1 MGATEWA
8 EKMPRAPRLPS
19 PTECAYQDLLAR
31 LHQAVATHCRT
42 MALEFQNLDTSRSC
56 TVAKD
61 EFRAV
66 CRRHVQ
72 VLPDEQFD
80 RLWAEMPLDSQGRL
94 NYQEFLSRF
103 SSGDAPQPPGN
114 FPQAPQPP
122 RDSPQAPHPPGDG
135 PPTPHDG
142 GSCRSD
148 PGSLG
153 RAAALSPPRDTPARP
168 RTRSQPRTPL
178 SPMSQAGSVQNSE
191 ALEEQL
197 RKRMQSCWQDFL
209 RDCKNRDPDHLGHI
223 PKADFLALAEKH
235 QLGLSSE
242 ESQRVALKHDPQ
254 ASGHFAYWDFVQ
266 SYVLLLRAQGAHLQ
280 QRLHIQNARK
290 MKEAGTE
297 TWSFYS
303 ALLRIQPRI
312 MRYWRPM
319 RRTFKSYDRDT
330 SGFLSVGDFC
340 RVLRQYNID
349 LSDEE
354 LFHVL
359 GYYDQALTSR
369 IPYNDFLCA
378 FLQ

>member
-72 VLPDEQFD
+72 VLPDEQ
-80 RLWAEMPLDSQGRL
+80 
-94 NYQEFLSRF
+94 
-103 SSGDAPQPPGN
+103 
-114 FPQAPQPP
+114 
-122 RDSPQAPHPPGDG
+122 
-135 PPTPHDG
+135 
-142 GSCRSD
+142 
-148 PGSLG
+148 
-153 RAAALSPPRDTPARP
+153 
-168 RTRSQPRTPL
+168 TPL

-242 ESQRVALKHDPQ
+242 ESQHVALKHDPQ